1 MSTAETG
8 SSPGKS
14 NSNTNT
20 SNNNNN
26 SSSNGN
32 SVTTSGN
39 VNPKGVQRRQLRERK
54 QRKLYL
60 EEWTLGDDD
69 GEGTRGFSVAEK
81 LESSKFAQAGMV
93 REMRGSDLTVA
104 FLQQHGFNIPL
115 LFREKS
121 GLGLRMPDPQEFT
134 VNDVRLCVGSRR
146 LLDVMDVNTQKNLQM
161 TMKEWQQYYDNPQK
175 DRLLNVISLEFS
187 HTRLDHFVQSPEI
200 VRQIDWVDVVWP
212 KQLKDAQKESTNL
225 LGGMMYPKVQK
236 YCLMSVKNCYT
247 DFHIDFGGTSVWYHI
262 LKGSKVFWLI
272 PPTDRNLQLY
282 EKWVLS
288 GKQADVF
295 FGDMVEKCA
304 RVYLTAGN
312 TFFIPTGWIHA
323 VYTPTQSLVFGGNFL
338 HSFGIVKQL
347 KTASVEDNT
356 KVPQKFRYP
365 FFTEMLWY
373 VLARY
378 VYTLLGH
385 SHLDGE
391 PSASETEMAARP
403 HTHLTHYE
411 LFGLKE
417 IVMYLY
423 DLQPQ
428 KKNVPSL
435 VLDPVALIKDVRTL
449 VERHCKDQQDMA
461 VTGMSVLR
469 PAAEEQPH
477 FQLYDRTRVKQE
489 IKQEIARKNAEVIR
503 EQQQLEAAREAE
515 SEAVSNPTNN
525 PSSTNSSGSGS
536 GSGSNSNNIASSN
549 NNISYSNS
557 GAGVEYSNG
566 VLKKEQLENGSSN
579 AQPEATFV
587 LPTDTLKYR
596 PPKKMHLANAVAAAA
611 SSSNSNSSSSNNNN
625 NNSSNSPTNI
635 AGHSNAV
642 SVIATSSGYVDGA
655 AAVGGGAGG
664 GGGGAGGS
672 LDNCPSPGEAGAKL
686 SPHLTGTGQ
695 PRRRRTRC
703 KNCAACQRSDC
714 GTCPF
719 CMDMVKFGGPGRAK
733 QTCMMR
739 QCLSPMLPVTAQC
752 VYCHLDGWRQ
762 TPVSPQTKQL
772 ASLEGP
778 SALMECSVCYEIA
791 HPDCAL
797 SQLDGTEDAADAKGF
812 VNEDLPNSWECPSCC
827 RSGKN
832 YDYKPRHFRARQKS
846 SEVRRVSVS
855 HGNNASEAH
864 ETGGGGGGGGGAGGA
879 PGGNLLPPPV
889 GQYND
894 FVFTSESEMESGSS
908 GMHTTHWKHGL
919 KRHHQLEVKT
929 ERINSCDTPS
939 PGISPNASVG
949 DKVKRRKSDDG
960 TSVSSSMHESNDAPC
975 SSSMECGAGGTAA
988 SNAAASGHGGGSG
1001 TGGGGGGG
1009 GSRKKN
1015 SIRSQLAQ
1023 QMLNSS
1029 TRVLKKPQYV
1039 VRPTPSS
1046 GSSSLGN
1053 SSGVSNGA
1061 SNGLNNS
1068 AGSNATGTAGTGG
1081 GSGAAAVSSN
1091 GANGHHNHHHH
1102 QQQHHHHHHHHH
1114 HNNSS
1119 SSGNSSSQNLALDA
1133 TLLKIIFRYLPHETL
1148 VTCCSVCK
1156 VWSNAAVDP
1165 DLWKRM
1171 NCAELK
1177 ISASLLTAIVRRQP
1191 EHLILDW
1198 TQLAKRQLAWL
1209 VARLPALKNL
1219 SLQNC
1224 PIQAVLALHT
1234 CLCPPLQILDLSFVR
1249 GLNDAA
1255 IRDILSPPKDSRP
1268 GLSDSKTRL
1277 RDLKML
1283 KLAGTDISDVAV
1295 RYIMQSLPHLKH
1307 LDLSSCQRITDAGVA
1322 QIGTSATAINR
1333 LAELNLSACRLVS
1346 ENSLEHL
1353 SKCES
1358 LVWLDLRHVP
1368 QVSTQSVI
1376 RFASN
1381 SKHDLCVKDI
1391 KLVERRRLS
1400 LTNNWHD

>member
-1 MSTAETG
+1 MSTAVETG
-8 SSPGKS
+8 SSPAKS
-14 NSNTNT
+14 NSN
-20 SNNNNN
+20 NN
-26 SSSNGN
+26 SSGGNNSGNNGN
-32 SVTTSGN
+32 PSPN
-39 VNPKGVQRRQLRERK
+39 AKGVQRRQLRERK

-60 EEWTLGDDD
+60 EEWTLGDED

-93 REMRGSDLTVA
+93 REMRGCDLTVA

-115 LFREKS
+115 LFRDKA

-161 TMKEWQQYYDNPQK
+161 TMKEWQQYYDSPQK

-187 HTRLDHFVQSPEI
+187 HTRLDRFVQSPEI

-212 KQLKDAQKESTNL
+212 KQLKDAQREGTNL

-262 LKGSKVFWLI
+262 LRGSKVFWLI

-295 FGDMVEKCA
+295 FGDTVEKCA

-347 KTASVEDNT
+347 KTASVEDST

-378 VYTLLGH
+378 VHTLLGH
-385 SHLDGE
+385 SHLEGE
-391 PSASETEMAARP
+391 ASLSEDEMAARP
-403 HTHLTHYE
+403 HTHLTHHE

-423 DLQPQ
+423 DLPPQ

-435 VLDPVALIKDVRTL
+435 VLDPVALIKDVRSL
-449 VERHCKDQQDMA
+449 VERHCKDQQDLA
-461 VTGMSVLR
+461 ITGMSVLKS
-469 PAAEEQPH
+469 PPGSQPP
-477 FQLYDRTRVKQE
+477 FLLYDRTRVKQE

-503 EQQQLEAAREAE
+503 EQQQLEAGRAREAE
-515 SEAVSNPTNN
+515 SDTSQ
-525 PSSTNSSGSGS
+525 STGVGSAIGM
-536 GSGSNSNNIASSN
+536 
-549 NNISYSNS
+549 
-557 GAGVEYSNG
+557 GAGIEYSNG
-566 VLKKEQLENGSSN
+566 VMKKEQLENGSGVAVGGNGS
-579 AQPEATFV
+579 QPEATFV

-596 PPKKMHLANAVAAAA
+596 PPKKMHLATALVAAAA
-611 SSSNSNSSSSNNNN
+611 SSSSGSGGLVSSVGGGGGSAVVGSSH
-625 NNSSNSPTNI
+625 SPTGGGVGPAPGAI
-635 AGHSNAV
+635 
-642 SVIATSSGYVDGA
+642 SVIATSSSYSEGG
-655 AAVGGGAGG
+655 AVGGVL
-664 GGGGAGGS
+664 S
-672 LDNCPSPGEAGAKL
+672 MDSCHSPGDGGAKL
-686 SPHLTGTGQ
+686 SPNLTGTGQ

-772 ASLEGP
+772 ASADGP

-797 SQLDGTEDAADAKGF
+797 SQLDGTEDAADAKGI

-855 HGNNASEAH
+855 HGP
-864 ETGGGGGGGGGAGGA
+864 GGGGEGHAEGT
-879 PGGNLLPPPV
+879 PLLPPPV

-894 FVFTSESEMESGSS
+894 FVFTSESEMESGTAS
-908 GMHTTHWKHGL
+908 GHMTHWKHGM

-929 ERINSCDTPS
+929 ERNNSCDTPS
-939 PGISPNASVG
+939 PGISPNAVG
-949 DKVKRRKSDDG
+949 SESKVGKRRKSDDG

-975 SSSMECGAGGTAA
+975 GSSAEGAGGAGTANV
-988 SNAAASGHGGGSG
+988 STNQWSGS
-1001 TGGGGGGG
+1001 GGGG

-1039 VRPTPSS
+1039 VRP
-1046 GSSSLGN
+1046 
-1053 SSGVSNGA
+1053 A
-1061 SNGLNNS
+1061 S
-1068 AGSNATGTAGTGG
+1068 GTG
-1081 GSGAAAVSSN
+1081 S
-1091 GANGHHNHHHH
+1091 
-1102 QQQHHHHHHHHH
+1102 
-1114 HNNSS
+1114 SS
-1119 SSGNSSSQNLALDA
+1119 SSGNGGSASATNGISNGSNQSGANSTGGGNGERGTNNGGLAGSNGLGNQHHSSAQNLALDP
-1133 TLLKIIFRYLPHETL
+1133 TVLKIIFRYLPQDTL

-1165 DLWKRM
+1165 DLWKKM
-1171 NCAELK
+1171 NCSEHK
-1177 ISASLLTAIVRRQP
+1177 MSASLLTAIVRRQP

-1198 TQLAKRQLAWL
+1198 TQIAKRQLAWL

-1234 CLCPPLQILDLSFVR
+1234 CLCPPLQTLDLSFVR

-1255 IRDILSPPKDSRP
+1255 VRDILSPPKDSRP

-1277 RDLKML
+1277 RDLKVL

-1295 RYIMQSLPHLKH
+1295 RYITQSLPYLRH

-1322 QIGTSATAINR
+1322 QIGTSTTAIAR
-1333 LAELNLSACRLVS
+1333 LTELNLSACRLVS
-1346 ENSLEHL
+1346 ENALEHL
-1353 SKCES
+1353 AKCDG
-1358 LVWLDLRHVP
+1358 LIWLDLRHVP

-1381 SKHDLCVKDI
+1381 SKHDLCVRDI
-1391 KLVERRRLS
+1391 KLVERRRRNS
-1400 LTNNWHD
+1400 MTVARSWHHD

>member
-1 MSTAETG
+1 MSTAVETG
-8 SSPGKS
+8 SSPAK
-14 NSNTNT
+14 
-20 SNNNNN
+20 SNNNGN
-26 SSSNGN
+26 SSGGGGNGN
-32 SVTTSGN
+32 PST
-39 VNPKGVQRRQLRERK
+39 NPKGVQRRQLRERK

-60 EEWTLGDDD
+60 DEWSQGDDD
-69 GEGTRGFSVAEK
+69 GEGARGFSVAEK

-93 REMRGSDLTVA
+93 REMRGCDLTVA

-115 LFREKS
+115 LFREKN

-134 VNDVRLCVGSRR
+134 VGDVRLCVGSRR

-161 TMKEWQQYYDNPQK
+161 TMKEWQQYYECPQK

-187 HTRLDHFVQSPEI
+187 HTRLDRFVQSPEI

-212 KQLKDAQKESTNL
+212 KQLKDAQKEGTNL

-288 GKQADVF
+288 GKQADIF
-295 FGDMVEKCA
+295 FGDTVEKCA

-347 KTASVEDNT
+347 RTATVEDNT

-385 SHLDGE
+385 SHLEGE
-391 PSASETEMAARP
+391 PSASEAEMAARP
-403 HTHLTHYE
+403 HIHLTHYE

-423 DLQPQ
+423 DLPPQ
-428 KKNVPSL
+428 KKNVPNL

-449 VERHCKDQQDMA
+449 VERHCKDQQDQA

-469 PAAEEQPH
+469 TASEEQAG

-489 IKQEIARKNAEVIR
+489 IKQEIVRKNAEVIR
-503 EQQQLEAAREAE
+503 EQQQLEAGRDGTVTA
-515 SEAVSNPTNN
+515 
-525 PSSTNSSGSGS
+525 
-536 GSGSNSNNIASSN
+536 
-549 NNISYSNS
+549 S
-557 GAGVEYSNG
+557 GAVVAGIEYSNG
-566 VLKKEQLENGSSN
+566 VLKKEQLENGGGTAGATAQAGG

-611 SSSNSNSSSSNNNN
+611 SSSTTSGGGVAAIGGAAAN
-625 NNSSNSPTNI
+625 NNSPPS
-635 AGHSNAV
+635 AGGTAGTGTGNAI
-642 SVIATSSGYVDGA
+642 SVIATCSNYNNLNSSDA
-655 AAVGGGAGG
+655 A
-664 GGGGAGGS
+664 S
-672 LDNCPSPGEAGAKL
+672 LDNNCPSPGDGAKL

-772 ASLEGP
+772 ATVDGP

-797 SQLDGTEDAADAKGF
+797 SQLDGTEDAADAKGI

-832 YDYKPRHFRARQKS
+832 YDYKPRHFRARLKS

-855 HGNNASEAH
+855 HG
-864 ETGGGGGGGGGAGGA
+864 
-879 PGGNLLPPPV
+879 PGGEAGHEGTSSLLPPPV
-889 GQYND
+889 GQYTD
-894 FVFTSESEMESGSS
+894 FVFTSESEMESGTA
-908 GMHTTHWKHGL
+908 GGHVTHWKHGM

-929 ERINSCDTPS
+929 DRNNSCDTPS
-939 PGISPNASVG
+939 PGISPNAVG

-960 TSVSSSMHESNDAPC
+960 TSVSSSMQESNDAPC
-975 SSSMECGAGGTAA
+975 NSSVDGAAAGGGGGGVATASGGAGG
-988 SNAAASGHGGGSG
+988 SGGGNQWS
-1001 TGGGGGGG
+1001 GGGGGGG
-1009 GSRKKN
+1009 GGTGSRKKN

-1023 QMLNSS
+1023 QMLNNSN
-1029 TRVLKKPQYV
+1029 RVLKKPQYV
-1039 VRPTPSS
+1039 VRPAAS
-1046 GSSSLGN
+1046 GSSSGN
-1053 SSGVSNGA
+1053 NGSG
-1061 SNGLNNS
+1061 
-1068 AGSNATGTAGTGG
+1068 GG
-1081 GSGAAAVSSN
+1081 GSNGISN
-1091 GANGHHNHHHH
+1091 GTSQSGGGGSAGERGANGSGTSGSNGINSLHH
-1102 QQQHHHHHHHHH
+1102 
-1114 HNNSS
+1114 SS
-1119 SSGNSSSQNLALDA
+1119 SLALDP
-1133 TLLKIIFRYLPHETL
+1133 TVLKIIFRYLPQETL

-1156 VWSNAAVDP
+1156 VWSTAAVDP
-1165 DLWKRM
+1165 DLWKNM
-1171 NCAELK
+1171 NCSAHK
-1177 ISASLLTAIVRRQP
+1177 MSASLLTAIVRRQP

-1198 TQLAKRQLAWL
+1198 TQIAKRQLAWL

-1234 CLCPPLQILDLSFVR
+1234 CLCPPLQTLDLSFVR

-1255 IRDILSPPKDSRP
+1255 VRDILSPPKDSRP

-1277 RDLKML
+1277 RDLKIL

-1295 RYIMQSLPHLKH
+1295 RYITQSLPYLKH

-1322 QIGTSATAINR
+1322 QIGTSNTAIAR
-1333 LAELNLSACRLVS
+1333 LSELNLSACRLVS
-1346 ENSLEHL
+1346 ENALEHL

-1358 LVWLDLRHVP
+1358 LIWLDLRHVP

-1381 SKHDLCVKDI
+1381 SKHDLCVKDV
-1391 KLVERRRLS
+1391 KLVESRRLS
-1400 LTNNWHD
+1400 TSVRSSLGSSWHD

>member
-14 NSNTNT
+14 NSN
-20 SNNNNN
+20 NNNGVAAG
-26 SSSNGN
+26 GN
-32 SVTTSGN
+32 A
-39 VNPKGVQRRQLRERK
+39 KGVQRRQLRERK

-60 EEWTLGDDD
+60 EECLLGDDD
-69 GEGTRGFSVAEK
+69 AEGARGFSVAEK

-93 REMRGSDLTVA
+93 REMRGCDLTVS

-115 LFREKS
+115 LFREKN
-121 GLGLRMPDPQEFT
+121 GLGLRMPDAQEFT

-187 HTRLDHFVQSPEI
+187 HTRLDNFVQSPEI

-212 KQLKDAQKESTNL
+212 KQLKDAQKEGTNL

-295 FGDMVEKCA
+295 FGDTVEKCA

-385 SHLDGE
+385 SHLEGE
-391 PSASETEMAARP
+391 PSVSEIEMSARP
-403 HTHLTHYE
+403 HIHLTHYE

-423 DLQPQ
+423 DLPPQ

-449 VERHCKDQQDMA
+449 VERHCKDQQDLA

-469 PAAEEQPH
+469 PAAEHQPV

-515 SEAVSNPTNN
+515 SEAGHGGHN
-525 PSSTNSSGSGS
+525 
-536 GSGSNSNNIASSN
+536 SSN
-549 NNISYSNS
+549 NGCNSANSSSGNNNNHSYSS
-557 GAGVEYSNG
+557 QGVEYSNG
-566 VLKKEQLENGSSN
+566 VLKKEHLENGSSTGHGS
-579 AQPEATFV
+579 QQEATFV

-611 SSSNSNSSSSNNNN
+611 SSSTSSNSNNTNN
-625 NNSSNSPTNI
+625 NNSSSQAHSSSPTNV
-635 AGHSNAV
+635 GNNSNAV
-642 SVIATSSGYVDGA
+642 SVIATSSNYADGSMST
-655 AAVGGGAGG
+655 
-664 GGGGAGGS
+664 S
-672 LDNCPSPGEAGAKL
+672 LDNCLSPGEASAKL

-762 TPVSPQTKQL
+762 MPVSPQTKQL

-797 SQLDGTEDAADAKGF
+797 SQLDGTDDAADAKGI

-855 HGNNASEAH
+855 HGNTTSDGQE
-864 ETGGGGGGGGGAGGA
+864 GAGGA
-879 PGGNLLPPPV
+879 AGVGSILPPPV

-894 FVFTSESEMESGSS
+894 FVFTSESEMESGS
-908 GMHTTHWKHGL
+908 MHTTHWKHGL

-929 ERINSCDTPS
+929 ERNNSSDTPS
-939 PGISPNASVG
+939 PGISPNASHLLG
-949 DKVKRRKSDDG
+949 EKVKRRKSDDG

-975 SSSMECGAGGTAA
+975 SSSMEATSGAGTGAA
-988 SNAAASGHGGGSG
+988 STGH
-1001 TGGGGGGG
+1001 GGGGG

-1039 VRPTPSS
+1039 VRPACAV
-1046 GSSSLGN
+1046 SSSLTG
-1053 SSGVSNGA
+1053 SGLSNGA
-1061 SNGLNNS
+1061 INGLNN
-1068 AGSNATGTAGTGG
+1068 GAGT
-1081 GSGAAAVSSN
+1081 SAAAGLAGAVSGGVAGGAQHSN
-1091 GANGHHNHHHH
+1091 GANGHSHHHA
-1102 QQQHHHHHHHHH
+1102 HHG
-1114 HNNSS
+1114 
-1119 SSGNSSSQNLALDA
+1119 SGNSHSHGHGHSHSNSSAHNLALDP
-1133 TLLKIIFRYLPHETL
+1133 TVLKIIFRYLPPETL
-1148 VTCCSVCK
+1148 VTCCLVCK
-1156 VWSNAAVDP
+1156 AWSNAAVDP

-1277 RDLKML
+1277 RDLKTL

-1322 QIGTSATAINR
+1322 QIGTSPTAIER

-1358 LVWLDLRHVP
+1358 LIWLDLRHVP

-1400 LTNNWHD
+1400 LTNSWRD

>member
-14 NSNTNT
+14 NNSS
-20 SNNNNN
+20 SNNNG
-26 SSSNGN
+26 NGN
-32 SVTTSGN
+32 SVTAGGGN

-187 HTRLDHFVQSPEI
+187 HTRLDRFVQSPEI

-212 KQLKDAQKESTNL
+212 KQLKDAQKEGTNL

-295 FGDMVEKCA
+295 FGDTVEKCA

-391 PSASETEMAARP
+391 PSASEAEMAARP

-449 VERHCKDQQDMA
+449 VERHCKDQQDLA

-469 PAAEEQPH
+469 PAAEHPH
-477 FQLYDRTRVKQE
+477 QFQLYDRTRVKQE

-515 SEAVSNPTNN
+515 SEAD
-525 PSSTNSSGSGS
+525 PS
-536 GSGSNSNNIASSN
+536 SNSNSTGN
-549 NNISYSNS
+549 NNNNSYNNS
-557 GAGVEYSNG
+557 GPGVEYSNG
-566 VLKKEQLENGSSN
+566 VLKKEQLENGTSSGHGT
-579 AQPEATFV
+579 QPEATFV

-611 SSSNSNSSSSNNNN
+611 SSSSNINNSGNNN
-625 NNSSNSPTNI
+625 SNSPTNV
-635 AGHSNAV
+635 GNQNAV
-642 SVIATSSGYVDGA
+642 SVIATCSSSSFATGTGSGYVEATGS
-655 AAVGGGAGG
+655 GMAGN
-664 GGGGAGGS
+664 

-797 SQLDGTEDAADAKGF
+797 SQLDGTEDAADAKGI

-855 HGNNASEAH
+855 HGNNAGEGHEAV
-864 ETGGGGGGGGGAGGA
+864 GGGAAGGGTGA
-879 PGGNLLPPPV
+879 GGGGNLLPPPV

-894 FVFTSESEMESGSS
+894 FVFTSESEMESGNS

-929 ERINSCDTPS
+929 ERNNSCDTSS
-939 PGISPNASVG
+939 PGISPNAAAGHHHHHHHQLMG

-960 TSVSSSMHESNDAPC
+960 TSVSSSMQESNDAPC
-975 SSSMECGAGGTAA
+975 SSSMDCGIAGATATATGHGAAGAGT
-988 SNAAASGHGGGSG
+988 
-1001 TGGGGGGG
+1001 GGGG

-1046 GSSSLGN
+1046 GSSLGG
-1053 SSGVSNGA
+1053 SGASNGA
-1061 SNGLNNS
+1061 SNGLNNG
-1068 AGSNATGTAGTGG
+1068 AGSGTGTGTTATG
-1081 GSGAAAVSSN
+1081 GAALPSN
-1091 GANGHHNHHHH
+1091 GSNGHHNHHHH
-1102 QQQHHHHHHHHH
+1102 HQHNHHHHPQQQQHHGH
-1114 HNNSS
+1114 HNNS
-1119 SSGNSSSQNLALDA
+1119 NSSSHNLALDP
-1133 TLLKIIFRYLPHETL
+1133 TILKIIFRYLPHETL

-1156 VWSNAAVDP
+1156 AWSNVAVDP

-1277 RDLKML
+1277 RDLKIL
-1283 KLAGTDISDVAV
+1283 KIAGTDISDVAV

-1322 QIGTSATAINR
+1322 QIGTSPTAIGR

-1400 LTNNWHD
+1400 MTNNWHD